1 MPKPLHIIRDGAS
14 IVFYSDAI
22 YKELNMSV
30 KPRKW
35 DPAAPAGPGRAR
47 PGAWVY
53 PAEPVVAAALL
64 RTFKEILTAAPDSYV
79 EPEVA
84 ALADLP
90 RIRSKTEAWEHQT
103 RAFWRAY
110 NAPGFMLALDMGCIS
125 GNEIISITRTKKSL
139 SSSASRYSVPIQ
151 KITVGTL
158 YQKFNGIK
166 GKWDLDYPIYT
177 RSISKGK
184 IILNKIIAVLNKGV
198 KPTLK
203 ITASSGRS
211 LTCTHDHLLLGTE
224 NWKEAK
230 DFIIGESLALTSNVN
245 GWGTHFEEI
254 TNISQD
260 IEQNVYDLAMEAPNH
275 NFVANGFIVHN
286 CGKSKIAVDLAVN
299 RSDRKILIVCPKAVI
314 DVWPKQFSIHAAPEF
329 NPLII
334 KLNTKQTVKEKAEIV
349 RQWSRTARPLVVVCN
364 YDIVYREPLAGE
376 LLKAG
381 FDCVIADESHKIK
394 APGGKA
400 SKFMAVLGRR
410 VGHRLALTGTP
421 MPNNPGE
428 IYAQYRFLD
437 PAIFGTRYSDFLANY
452 GGPLDDYGKPRN
464 WRNLAELNAKIYSI
478 AERVKSSDVLDLPP
492 VQHIDYYFE
501 LSPRARIVYD
511 DLEEKFRAELINGE
525 ITVTNAITKLLRF
538 AQLTGGYAK
547 SDDGVLTH
555 VDNGKREIFQ
565 ELLEQLSPDEPAVV
579 FCRFRE
585 DLESVHKAAAAL
597 NRRSLELSGRRN
609 ELAGWQNGG
618 APVLAVQIQSG
629 GAGVDCTRA
638 CHVFYYSVGYSN
650 GDYEQSLKRSD
661 RPGQTRPVR
670 FYHLLASNTVDIEI
684 MAALSQ
690 KRDIVNSILDH
701 RKHDTEAA

>member
-1 MPKPLHIIRDGAS
+1 LAKPLHIIRDGAS

-35 DPAAPAGPGRAR
+35 DPAAPAGPGRTR
-47 PGAWVY
+47 PGAWIY

-64 RTFKEILTAAPDSYV
+64 RTFKDILTAAPDSYV

-90 RIRSKTEAWEHQT
+90 RVRSKTEAWEHQT

-110 NAPGFMLALDMGCIS
+110 KAPGFMLALDMG
-125 GNEIISITRTKKSL
+125 T
-139 SSSASRYSVPIQ
+139 
-151 KITVGTL
+151 
-158 YQKFNGIK
+158 
-166 GKWDLDYPIYT
+166 
-177 RSISKGK
+177 
-184 IILNKIIAVLNKGV
+184 
-198 KPTLK
+198 
-203 ITASSGRS
+203 
-211 LTCTHDHLLLGTE
+211 
-224 NWKEAK
+224 
-230 DFIIGESLALTSNVN
+230 
-245 GWGTHFEEI
+245 
-254 TNISQD
+254 
-260 IEQNVYDLAMEAPNH
+260 
-275 NFVANGFIVHN
+275 
-286 CGKSKIAVDLAVN
+286 GKSKIAVDLAVN
-299 RSDRKILIVCPKAVI
+299 RADRKILIVCPKAVI

-334 KLNTKQTVKEKAEIV
+334 KLNKKQTVKEKAEIV

-376 LLKAG
+376 LLKAR

-452 GGPLDDYGKPRN
+452 GGPLDDYGKPRS

-609 ELAGWQNGG
+609 ELAAWQAGG

-684 MAALSQ
+684 MAALAE
-690 KRDIVNSILDH
+690 KRNIVEAVLDH
-701 RKHDTEAA
+701 RKAETEAA